1 MADLEEVKRVLHD
14 AYKDVGKTG
23 YPMKNCFVG
32 QRKGGDITIKYQC
45 SKEGGKLIGQKIKA
59 LWGK

>member
-1 MADLEEVKRVLHD
+1 MADLEEVRRVLHD

-45 SKEGGKLIGQKIKA
+45 AKEGGKLIGQK
-59 LWGK
+59 